1 MSFDA
6 VIFDLDGT
14 LLNTIEDIAD
24 AVNAA
29 MLSLGLECVSVEQ
42 AMARVGNGF
51 KVLLERCIPD
61 ELRTDALLAKAYDKF
76 VESYEKC
83 YANRTAAYEGI
94 KELVRELS
102 ARHIKMA
109 VNTNKRNDY
118 ANRLIE
124 MHFEDEQDRQ
134 QMTDSCASEVPSVQ
148 QTGCSTDGQS
158 VQQTGCSTDGQ
169 SGLKTAGQRVFV
181 KVLGEGTGYPRKP
194 DPAGALYLADLM
206 GVSPERT
213 VYIGDSQ
220 TDAAT
225 GKNAGMTFIGVCWGF
240 RSRQVLEECGA
251 DYIVETPQEILNI
264 ITG

>member
-14 LLNTIEDIAD
+14 LLNTIEDITD

-29 MLSLGLECVSVEQ
+29 MLSLGLERVSVEQ
-42 AMARVGNGF
+42 AKARVGNGF
-51 KVLLERCIPD
+51 RVLLERCIPD
-61 ELRTDALLAKAYDKF
+61 ELRTDELLAKAYDKF

-124 MHFEDEQDRQ
+124 MHFEDEQ
-134 QMTDSCASEVPSVQ
+134 
-148 QTGCSTDGQS
+148 QTS
-158 VQQTGCSTDGQ
+158 CSTDGQ
-169 SGLKTAGQRVFV
+169 SGLKTAGHRVFV